1 MKAELKK
8 IYQIELNEDEVN
20 DLLLFID
27 NVYTPA
33 SSIQPPS
40 MFELYTAL
48 EKLR

>member
-1 MKAELKK
+1 MQVKMDKV
-8 IYQIELNEDEVN
+8 YTIELTENEVK

-40 MFELYTAL
+40 MFNLYVAL
-48 EKLR
+48 EKLL